1 MQQESLS
8 LEEFQ
13 ERFAI
18 QRRRAGTICSTCAG
32 LMVTCA
38 RVAVMGGTI
47 FTASVI
53 SMSAKRVGI
62 KRL

>member
-1 MQQESLS
+1 
-8 LEEFQ
+8 
-13 ERFAI
+13 
-18 QRRRAGTICSTCAG
+18 
-32 LMVTCA
+32 MVTGA
-38 RVAVMGGTI
+38 RDAVMTGIT